1 MDEWGAGAALDP
13 WLAPAVRRDLE
24 ERLWRPIGD
33 QATMERLLDDPAF
46 FADPGHHPAM
56 FADHGVVH
64 ARDVALGVIRFV
76 DVADGVVL
84 PGRPG
89 ARRSFLTQLGVVTA
103 YLHDIGMVDMS
114 PQGRRLH
121 AVVAQ
126 QAAFGP
132 EVDALI
138 AHLLAE
144 GPIRERLEL
153 VESVAP
159 FDVPRETVIRELVAL
174 SVIHSKSVIPASL
187 LEDRVA
193 LRGLLQR
200 LAFTSLD
207 ELRATHPLPS
217 AEDAAPLAVSADA
230 APHPDPARAWSWL
243 VAGTGAHAELADD
256 AVDAMR
262 VLRVADVLRQ
272 RGTVLR
278 TSGGF
283 EICMDAETAHAVCTL
298 RPASGDAA
306 YVLTYDDPRG
316 AGEANIREARVTP
329 RGHLRIAFHRGRF
342 GTPEATRRAV
352 ASTANVVLD
361 IESDVLPSFRAM
373 TAGGGTTPPAHP
385 PGSMRLRLERPA
397 DRPSF
402 ADEVA
407 AEVVALRP
415 SLAPLIELVADT
427 QSADAHERDRF
438 FASIPL
444 ETDGP
449 EVDELLRRMGER
461 GADVSGLDRT
471 EALLEV
477 GRVTVGPGEVLVR
490 RGSAPAFVYVPMGEG
505 LVVRPVGGYAPAP
518 LPAWVPVGTTGV
530 IRRAERNSDIT
541 AERDVEVV
549 VIPGERYA
557 RTWLRPLRP
566 EGLAA
571 RVAPRTPA

>member
-415 SLAPLIELVADT
+415 SLAPLIELGADT